1 MEKGVIYFKI
11 MRKGKRKKDILFL
24 LQYFY
29 PQYITSATLPFDVAK
44 ACADSGHSVDVI
56 CGFPK
61 TYCRDNA
68 KVDKKENINGINIK
82 RLNYIQANKVSKI
95 GRIINFFS
103 FTMSVLMNLIK
114 MKNYKS
120 IVVFSDPPVLPVVA
134 SLASRLFGNKLI
146 FVTYDIYPEVAV
158 NIGSISENSTISRLM
173 RCINNFVYK
182 QADAIVAL
190 SNEMKAFIA
199 DNRPVDKNNIYV
211 IHNWYKDLFTGF
223 EKNNDNKFSN
233 IVGNRLVVSYL
244 GNMGLAQ
251 DIDTMLDS
259 MIKLKDD
266 ENVCFLI
273 AGHGCKSEHLKNE
286 IENNGIKNAYFY
298 DFLLGDDYLDALR
311 ISDCAVLS
319 LEENLTGLGVP
330 SKTYSYMMQ
339 GLFIFA
345 IIENSD
351 IADDMKSGAGVQIKN
366 GDSDSIVENI
376 KNLYSNPQHL
386 QSAREKC
393 REIYLNKYTA
403 EISVSKYVD
412 LIDSLIH

>member
-1 MEKGVIYFKI
+1 M
-11 MRKGKRKKDILFL
+11 MNKGKKKKDILFL

-29 PQYITSATLPFDVAK
+29 PQYITSATLPYDVAK
-44 ACADSGHSVDVI
+44 ACADSGHTVDVI
-56 CGFPK
+56 CGYPK
-61 TYCRDNA
+61 FYCNESET
-68 KVDKKENINGINIK
+68 VSKKEKIHGININ
-82 RLNYIQANKVSKI
+82 RLKYIQPDKRSKI

-103 FTMSVLMNLIK
+103 FTMSVLMNLPK

-120 IVVFSDPPVLPVVA
+120 LIVFSDPPVLPIVA
-134 SLASRLFGNKLI
+134 SVASKLFGNKLI

-158 NIGSISENSTISRLM
+158 NLGSISENCTISRFM

-182 QADAIVAL
+182 QADAVIAL
-190 SNEMKAFIA
+190 SNEMKDFIVK
-199 DNRPVDKNNIYV
+199 NRPVDKNEVHV
-211 IHNWYKDLFTGF
+211 IHNWYQDLFRGF
-223 EKNNDNKFSN
+223 EKNKDNKFSSV
-233 IVGNRLVVSYL
+233 VGNRLVVSYL

-273 AGHGCKSEHLKNE
+273 AGHGCKSDYLKSE
-286 IENNGIKNAYFY
+286 IENNGIENAYVY
-298 DFLLGDDYLDALR
+298 DFLLNNDYLDALR

-345 IIENSD
+345 IIGDSD
-351 IADDMKSGAGVQIKN
+351 ISADMKRGAGMQIQN

-376 KNLYSNPQHL
+376 KKLYSNPQIL
-386 QSAREKC
+386 QSARAKC
-393 REIYLNKYTA
+393 REIYLNHYTT
-403 EISVSKYVD
+403 EISVSKYVE
-412 LIDSLIH
+412 LIDSLIN